1 MQKRRFILKISGE
14 SLSPM
19 ISEER
24 VASLANTLIE
34 LSKHAELAVV
44 LGAGNLYRGRE
55 AGSSILRG
63 VADEVGMLATVMNAK
78 IVSNHLR
85 GMGRVFT
92 AKPFPVDHPYQR
104 AEVDSWLKGGGIAF
118 LAYGTGLPYFSTD
131 SAAAFYAIDLCADQI
146 LKATN
151 VDGVYDKDPK
161 QHATATRFDKLTY
174 MEAIE
179 KDLKVMDQTAFAL
192 LKEHSVKGHP
202 ISIRIFP
209 YNLLDQILKD
219 ETIGT
224 HIYGSKKEK

>member
-1 MQKRRFILKISGE
+1 MQKKRFVLKISGE

-19 ISEER
+19 ISEEK

-34 LSKHAELAVV
+34 LSKHVELAVV

-78 IVSNHLR
+78 VISNHLR

-92 AKPFPVDHPYQR
+92 AKPFPTDYTYQR
-104 AEVDSWLKGGGIAF
+104 NEVNSWLLGGGIAF

-131 SAAAFYAIDLCADQI
+131 SAAAFYAIDLNADLI

-161 QHATATRFDKLTY
+161 KHPSANRFTELTY
-174 MEAIE
+174 KEAIE
-179 KDLKVMDQTAFAL
+179 QDLKVMDQTAFAL
-192 LKEHSVKGHP
+192 LKEHP
-202 ISIRIFP
+202 ISIRIFS
-209 YNLLDQILKD
+209 YSVLDQILKD

>member
-19 ISEER
+19 ISEEK

-78 IVSNHLR
+78 IISSHLR

-92 AKPFPVDHPYQR
+92 AKPLPADYVYQR
-104 AEVDSWLKGGGIAF
+104 TEVESWLRGGGIAF

-131 SAAAFYAIDLCADQI
+131 SAAAFYAIDLLADQI

-151 VDGVYDKDPK
+151 VDAVYDKDPK
-161 QHATATRFDKLTY
+161 KHQTAHRFHELTY
-174 MEAIE
+174 KEAIE
-179 KDLKVMDQTAFAL
+179 KELQVMDQTAFAL
-192 LKEHSVKGHP
+192 LREHP
-202 ISIRIFP
+202 IPIRIFS
-209 YNLLDQILKD
+209 YSVLDQILKD
-219 ETIGT
+219 DTIGT

>member
-1 MQKRRFILKISGE
+1 MQKRRFVLKISGE
-14 SLSPM
+14 SLSPL
-19 ISEER
+19 ISEGKA
-24 VASLANTLIE
+24 ASLADTLME

-63 VADEVGMLATVMNAK
+63 AADEVGMLATIMNAK
-78 IVSNHLR
+78 VVSSHLR
-85 GMGRVFT
+85 GMGRVYT
-92 AKPFPVDHPYQR
+92 AKPISMDYAYQR
-104 AEVDSWLKGGGIAF
+104 NEVDSWLKGGGVAF

-131 SAAAFYAIDLCADQI
+131 SAAAFYAIDLKADQV

-161 QHATATRFDKLTY
+161 KHSDANRFLQLTY
-174 MEAIE
+174 HEAME

-192 LKEHSVKGHP
+192 LKEHP
-202 ISIRIFP
+202 IPIRIFS
-209 YNLLDQILKD
+209 YDVLDQILKD
-219 ETIGT
+219 ETLGT

>member
-1 MQKRRFILKISGE
+1 MQKRRFVLKISGE
-14 SLSPM
+14 SLSPL
-19 ISEER
+19 ISEGKA
-24 VASLANTLIE
+24 ASLADTLME

-63 VADEVGMLATVMNAK
+63 TADEVGMLATIMNAK
-78 IVSNHLR
+78 VVSSHLK

-92 AKPFPVDHPYQR
+92 AKPISMDYAYHR
-104 AEVDSWLKGGGIAF
+104 NEVDSWLRGGGIAF

-131 SAAAFYAIDLCADQI
+131 SAAAFYAIDLKADQV

-161 QHATATRFDKLTY
+161 KHTSANRFLQLTY
-174 MEAIE
+174 HEAME

-192 LKEHSVKGHP
+192 LKEHP
-202 ISIRIFP
+202 IPIRIFS
-209 YNLLDQILKD
+209 YDVLDQILKD
-219 ETIGT
+219 ETLGT

>member
-1 MQKRRFILKISGE
+1 MQKRRFVLKISGE
-14 SLSPM
+14 ILSPM
-19 ISEER
+19 ISEGKA
-24 VASLANTLIE
+24 ASLADTLIE

-78 IVSNHLR
+78 VVSSYLK

-92 AKPFPVDHPYQR
+92 ARPM
-104 AEVDSWLKGGGIAF
+104 DSWLRGGGVAF
-118 LAYGTGLPYFSTD
+118 LSYGTGLPYFSTD
-131 SAAAFYAIDLCADQI
+131 SAAAFYAIDLKADQI
-146 LKATN
+146 LKASN

-161 QHATATRFDKLTY
+161 KDPHAHRLSQLTY
-174 MEAIE
+174 QEAIE

-192 LKEHSVKGHP
+192 LREHP
-202 ISIRIFP
+202 IPIRVFSFGV
-209 YNLLDQILKD
+209 LDQILKN
-219 ETIGT
+219 ENLGT

>member
-1 MQKRRFILKISGE
+1 MQKRRFVLKISGE
-14 SLSPM
+14 SLSPL
-19 ISEER
+19 ICEGKA
-24 VASLANTLIE
+24 ASLADTLVE

-63 VADEVGMLATVMNAK
+63 TADEVGMLATIMNAK
-78 IVSNHLR
+78 VVSSHLR
-85 GMGRVFT
+85 GMGRVYT
-92 AKPFPVDHPYQR
+92 AKPISMDYAYQR
-104 AEVDSWLKGGGIAF
+104 NEVDSWLKGGGVAF

-131 SAAAFYAIDLCADQI
+131 SAAAFYAIDLKADQV

-161 QHATATRFDKLTY
+161 KHSDANRFLQLTY
-174 MEAIE
+174 HEAME

-192 LKEHSVKGHP
+192 LKEHP
-202 ISIRIFP
+202 IPIRIFS
-209 YNLLDQILKD
+209 YDVLDQILKD
-219 ETIGT
+219 ETLGT